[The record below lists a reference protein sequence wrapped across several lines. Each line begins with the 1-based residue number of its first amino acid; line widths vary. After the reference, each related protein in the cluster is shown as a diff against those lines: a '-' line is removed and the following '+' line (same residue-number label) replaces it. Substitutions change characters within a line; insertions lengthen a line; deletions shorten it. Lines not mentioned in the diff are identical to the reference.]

1 MEDHEM
7 RLIIKTRLG
16 APVIPGMEKLQR
28 YSCGLC
34 SQPYFGQD
42 FAAHFLSCTAMTAT
56 EGLKRHNQIARIVAK
71 YIERGGGS
79 AIRELYARVTNSRKR
94 ADIDCV
100 LGLFNYL
107 IDVTVRNPTAQSHL
121 PHADMTLSNAE
132 QEKINKYEDQAS
144 PLHATVVPFAMD
156 VYGSFSEEALRFATT
171 IAKAKREDPTAAGV
185 FKEMM
190 NEISISLQRSN
201 ARMLARGI
209 ANHQERL
216 CLPVITLRRQHAL
229 CVVLTMPSPSSSPRD

>member
-1 MEDHEM
+1 M

-79 AIRELYARVTNSRKR
+79 AIRELYARVTNSSARTS
-94 ADIDCV
+94 
-100 LGLFNYL
+100 
-107 IDVTVRNPTAQSHL
+107 TVSWACST
-121 PHADMTLSNAE
+121 
-132 QEKINKYEDQAS
+132 
-144 PLHATVVPFAMD
+144 
-156 VYGSFSEEALRFATT
+156 
-171 IAKAKREDPTAAGV
+171 
-185 FKEMM
+185 
-190 NEISISLQRSN
+190 ISLMSRCETRQRN
-201 ARMLARGI
+201 RICRMLI
-209 ANHQERL
+209 
-216 CLPVITLRRQHAL
+216 
-229 CVVLTMPSPSSSPRD
+229 